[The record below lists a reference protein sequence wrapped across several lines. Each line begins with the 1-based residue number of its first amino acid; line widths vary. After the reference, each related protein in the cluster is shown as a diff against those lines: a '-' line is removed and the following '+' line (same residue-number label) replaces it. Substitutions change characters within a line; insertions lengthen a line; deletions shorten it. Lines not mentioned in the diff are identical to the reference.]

1 MRWFINLAYLTVKEL
16 RCVLRDHNMMGAIA
30 VAFSIAVYLV
40 ATGTRADVAN
50 VSTAVIDNDHSG
62 LSMRLREAIR
72 LPHFKPPIEIDRAQ
86 AQAAMDEGT
95 YIFILDIPPHF
106 EADVH
111 ALRSP
116 TLQVS
121 VDATAMTQ
129 ANLGTAYLN
138 EIVIKETLDYFK
150 VQGIDI
156 RLPTRSVVH
165 TMFNPNVTSKWFT
178 AIMQVINNITI
189 LAVVLVGAAVIRE
202 REHGTIEHLL
212 VMPVRP
218 SEIAMAKILA
228 NGIVILTAVGLSM
241 LLVVKGL
248 LQVPVA
254 GSMTLFLVGTAMYLF
269 SLTSLGILLATMT
282 SSMPQFGLL
291 SVPIFV
297 IMYLLSGSTTPRE
310 SMPALLQDVMLL
322 SPSTHYVKLAQGVLY
337 RGADFALVWPHFAAM
352 AAIGLVFLIVAL
364 TRFRSM
370 LARQG

>member
-72 LPHFKPPIEIDRAQ
+72 LPHFKPPVEIDRSQ
-86 AQAAMDEGT
+86 AQAAMDEGK

-228 NGIVILTAVGLSM
+228 NGIVILTAVALSM

-269 SLTSLGILLATMT
+269 SLTALGILLATMT

-310 SMPALLQDVMLL
+310 SMPALLQDVLLL

>member
-241 LLVVKGL
+241 LLVVQGL

-269 SLTSLGILLATMT
+269 SLTALGILLATMT

-352 AAIGLVFLIVAL
+352 AVIGLVFLIVAL

>member
-72 LPHFKPPIEIDRAQ
+72 LPHFKPPIEIDRSQ
-86 AQAAMDEGT
+86 AQAAMDEGK

-228 NGIVILTAVGLSM
+228 NGIVILTAVALSM

-269 SLTSLGILLATMT
+269 SLTALGILLATMT

>member
-50 VSTAVIDNDHSG
+50 VSTAVVDNDHSG

-72 LPHFKPPIEIDRAQ
+72 LPHFKPPVEIDRSQ
-86 AQAAMDEGT
+86 AQAAMDEGK

-241 LLVVKGL
+241 LLVVQGL

-269 SLTSLGILLATMT
+269 SLTALGILLATMT

-352 AAIGLVFLIVAL
+352 AVIGLVFLIVAL

>member
-72 LPHFKPPIEIDRAQ
+72 LPHFKPPVEIDRSQ
-86 AQAAMDEGT
+86 AQAAMDEGK

-241 LLVVKGL
+241 LLVVQGL

-269 SLTSLGILLATMT
+269 SLTALGILLATMT

-352 AAIGLVFLIVAL
+352 AVIGLVFLIVAL

>member
-72 LPHFKPPIEIDRAQ
+72 LPHFKPPVEIDRSQ
-86 AQAAMDEGT
+86 AQAAMDEGK

-269 SLTSLGILLATMT
+269 SLTALGILLATMT